1 MSQTRDGKV
10 LNEIELKRPHF
21 FLLYLLK
28 PPQKLFEE
36 MHMAFIMKILFFF
49 SKHNLLL
56 WLKT

>member
-28 PPQKLFEE
+28 PPQKLFNE
-36 MHMAFIMKILFFF
+36 MHMTFIMKFLISF
-49 SKHNLLL
+49 KYNLLL